1 MANPLYG
8 QNKADDHVDY
18 QPKIVKVPIN
28 GGAAVTATTHAAG
41 DHGLSWANPE
51 GEDIIVEGIILDVTT
66 AATGSA
72 TIDIGIA
79 ANGTTGADT
88 LLDGVDIGTAAIFA
102 TSGVNGGTNG
112 KMWQPMTS
120 SQFITGD
127 ASASIAGLVG
137 NMWIKYFIP
146 GKVT

>member
-8 QNKADDHVDY
+8 QNKADTHVDY
-18 QPKIVKVPIN
+18 QSKMVKVPIN

-72 TIDIGIA
+72 TIDIGVA
-79 ANGTTGADT
+79 ADGTTGSDT
-88 LLDGVDIGTAAIFA
+88 LLDQVDIGAAAILA
-102 TSGVNGGTNG
+102 TSGVNAGTNG
-112 KMWQPMTS
+112 KLWKPMTS
-120 SQFITGD
+120 SQFIVGD

-137 NMWIKYFIP
+137 NMWVKYFIP
-146 GKVT
+146 GKVS